1 MRMLVTTIM
10 IVVGLG
16 LMIISYAALATP
28 VCNTS
33 VDCSDPTVAFASGI
47 FVLGIVI
54 AFSSAIFYSVYKG
67 PE

>member
-1 MRMLVTTIM
+1 MRMLVTAIM

-16 LMIISYAALATP
+16 LMIISYTALATP

-33 VDCSDPTVAFASGI
+33 VDCSDPAVAFASGI
-47 FVLGIVI
+47 FVLGIVV

>member
-1 MRMLVTTIM
+1 MRAIVTTAM
-10 IVVGLG
+10 IVAGLG
-16 LMIISYAALATP
+16 LMVLSYTALAAP

-33 VDCSDPTVAFASGI
+33 VECSDPRVAFAAGI

-67 PE
+67 MR